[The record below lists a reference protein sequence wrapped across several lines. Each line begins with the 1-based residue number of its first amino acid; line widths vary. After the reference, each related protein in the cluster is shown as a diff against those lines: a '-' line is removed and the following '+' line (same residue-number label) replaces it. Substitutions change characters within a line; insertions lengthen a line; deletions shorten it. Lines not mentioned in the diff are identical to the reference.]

1 MQDDQRD
8 VRIGLELSGL
18 EQNEGRAAPGRSDA
32 ARQFKRL

>member
-18 EQNEGRAAPGRSDA
+18 EQNEGGRHPEHPMPPA
-32 ARQFKRL
+32 N